1 MRLQTRLVAG
11 KAGDDGAVQAASDLL
26 GAGHGEAA
34 RLRVLCIGQ
43 DRLAAAAH
51 ALVGTVGTE
60 RGEDGELPG
69 GAAVLGRIVVVT
81 APSWPSAAWAARM
94 AGTVPQSMMA
104 RCATTTSGSSSSAP
118 SSSVSVK

>member
-51 ALVGTVGTE
+51 ALVGTE
-60 RGEDGELPG
+60 RGEDDELPG

-81 APSWPSAAWAARM
+81 APQWRSAAWAARM
-94 AGTVPQSMMA
+94 AGTVPQSMTA